1 MTIRVSEGAK
11 LLAAAGSITRTAEL
25 TGFSERSISGYRS
38 GRRTPDGPHAA
49 VLERELGIPKAAW
62 SRMASTTEP
71 APRAAEPPQRPATSP
86 ALAPE
91 ADDRQ
96 SAEVRLREQMARLR
110 AQREAGGLT
119 ATATATLERLE
130 LQASVALAK
139 LEGAHLTEAQVAA
152 SPHFLRLLDIVI
164 DTLRTAHPLG
174 LFEVLNAVSVSH
186 DVAPTFHLEATE
198 KHHPK
203 ECAAVREANEALLK
217 VMRERVVGT
226 QAVAA

>member
-1 MTIRVSEGAK
+1 MTTRVSEGAA

-62 SRMASTTEP
+62 GRVAPTTEP
-71 APRAAEPPQRPATSP
+71 APRAAEPPERPASAP

-96 SAEVRLREQMARLR
+96 SAEARLREQMARLR
-110 AQREAGGLT
+110 AQREAGGT
-119 ATATATLERLE
+119 ATALATLERLE

-152 SPHFLRLLDIVI
+152 SPHLLRYVDVVV
-164 DTLRTAHPLG
+164 DTLRTAHPLA
-174 LFEVLNAVSVSH
+174 LFEVLNAINVFQ
-186 DVAPTFHLEATE
+186 DIAPSLHLEATE
-198 KHHPK
+198 RYHPE
-203 ECAAVREANEALLK
+203 ECAAVRAANAALLSA
-217 VMRERVVGT
+217 MRDRVAET
-226 QAVAA
+226 RAAA